1 MKKFAKRTLSA
12 MLALIMLFGA
22 SPIGALAE
30 VDFPS
35 LRDLFTIKAE
45 AATYSGTCG
54 DNLTWTLD
62 TSTGKLTIS
71 GTGAMTNWSSS
82 SSAPWYSN
90 RSSVK
95 SVTIGNSVT
104 SIGSYAF
111 YGCTNLTSVTIPD
124 SVTSIGD
131 YAFRGCDSLTS
142 VTIPDSVTS
151 IDDGAFAW
159 CDSLTSVTIGNSVT
173 SIGSSAFYYCYSLT
187 SMTIPDSV
195 TSIGN
200 SAFYGCTN
208 LTDVYYQGTEAQW
221 NKISI
226 GSYNDPLKNAT
237 IHFSAGWMEYV
248 DAISPEPGEEEVKL
262 DAGELNIYI
271 KFKGNIKS
279 LDYNY
284 GVTVYEYDTDKPV
297 YITRKVGDYANVY
310 FRAPNESLLAFDFD
324 KYSMVEGMKL
334 KNGKKYYVLADE
346 EFITFEDPDVKFAVT
361 DKDDWTF
368 TMQVGTTASG
378 YFMNVTE
385 DSWSDGTKSVY
396 SYDDRYFL
404 GNSDELNGN
413 LANMSLALNLAAG
426 VPNGGWTKVGT
437 TWKNTG
443 YYDTKYAANC
453 AELFENLGYDLVMSE
468 QGGKR
473 VGGYESTKE
482 TVCGEYYGYNVK
494 PDYYTIACSIG
505 AKNIFV
511 EGKNMTVIA
520 VGVRGTGY
528 ESEWGGNFLMGYE
541 NVNHEGFD
549 IAKRKVLTY
558 INSFVAENKDLF
570 NDDVKLW
577 ISGYS
582 RAGAVSNLVAAAVND
597 GASGYSLG
605 MTKEDVFCYAF
616 ATPQSTT
623 NSKAQSSDYNNIIN
637 IVNPIDIVPL
647 LAPSDKGFNFKRY
660 GTTYYLPAKETVY
673 GGYDEI
679 KTGLSKEAY
688 NIGYN
693 DGYKEDFTFYEM
705 SVWDKILGKDFIREN
720 PNIGQVSFIRN
731 LVSGLSKDV
740 FKNRLYFTF
749 NIQDGLARLM
759 SIVMGGEE
767 DIFKAIAEKMEI
779 DIGIFD
785 DLPSEVINA
794 VIKVLTGTAD
804 LKESEAEQLLDQ
816 IEPIILYLCKH
827 PNYTY
832 TLVKGF
838 EKSGE
843 DFIFY
848 PHNPTTMIKWMA
860 YLGTRSDYKDL
871 LKTTCK
877 IVTWKTNC
885 PVDVYVYDSNNVPV
899 ASIINEVVQE
909 DSRLSCY
916 IDDNGQKCVVLPTDE
931 EFRIE
936 MKAYD
941 DGVVNCSI
949 IESDIDSIEP
959 DRVINFTNMSVEKG
973 DVLDGNAV
981 LVSEGDN
988 EYSITDKNG
997 KNIEATE
1004 ILEGDNIEEYTV
1016 SVSSNEEEVTIIG
1029 GGTFI
1034 KGEFAQV
1041 YANEHD
1047 GFDFKGWYSGEKLV
1061 SSERLYRFSD
1071 EDDITLTAKS
1081 ERRSFTLSW
1090 IIGGK
1095 TEQQTVAYGE
1105 EIKKPANPVKD
1116 GYIFKGWMPAIP
1128 ETMPAK
1134 DIEFTAVFEKIVP
1147 SSIRISKMPGK
1158 VEYIY
1163 KQDKLDVSGIELEV
1177 TYTDGKKQIIND
1189 ASKMTFSGFS
1199 NDKRGEQTVTVEYEG
1214 LKASYK
1220 VNVKYTWWQWIL
1232 VILLFGWI
1240 WY

>member
-1 MKKFAKRTLSA
+1 
-12 MLALIMLFGA
+12 
-22 SPIGALAE
+22 
-30 VDFPS
+30 
-35 LRDLFTIKAE
+35 
-45 AATYSGTCG
+45 
-54 DNLTWTLD
+54 
-62 TSTGKLTIS
+62 
-71 GTGAMTNWSSS
+71 
-82 SSAPWYSN
+82 
-90 RSSVK
+90 
-95 SVTIGNSVT
+95 
-104 SIGSYAF
+104 
-111 YGCTNLTSVTIPD
+111 TIPD

-131 YAFRGCDSLTS
+131 DAFYFCESLTS
-142 VTIPDSVTS
+142 ITVDKNNSNYSSDKYGVLFNKDKTDLIKYPVGNGRTSYTIPDSVTS
-151 IDDGAFAW
+151 IGDSAFYSCDSLTSITIPDSVTSIGDGAFAW

-597 GASGYSLG
+597 GASGYSALSSLG